1 MLSER
6 QLKLVDLLEQQ
17 PCLLG
22 DWRGKLAFQAEPSCA
37 ILTTSIL
44 PSAVRPAFSPV
55 AVRAISWKLST
66 DAVIFSF
73 CNAMIMM
80 TGCWPFFCSI
90 PLHRVYSWLRRSIYL
105 KPGWPIVSHG

>member
-22 DWRGKLAFQAEPSCA
+22 DLARQTGVS
-37 ILTTSIL
+37 ILTTAIL
-44 PSAVRPAFSPV
+44 PSAGRPAFSPA